1 MLRPELLVVTILSS
15 LNAFK
20 NFREAFV
27 LGGDHPHESIY
38 MLQHF
43 MNNNF
48 ENMNF
53 PRLSVAAG
61 GVFCAAV
68 LPVCPAL
75 EEPPWAGES
84 PL

>member
-1 MLRPELLVVTILSS
+1 M
-15 LNAFK
+15 
-20 NFREAFV
+20 

-53 PRLSVAAG
+53 PRLSVAAV
-61 GVFCAAV
+61 VFLRCCFACM
-68 LPVCPAL
+68 PC
-75 EEPPWAGES
+75 S
-84 PL
+84 